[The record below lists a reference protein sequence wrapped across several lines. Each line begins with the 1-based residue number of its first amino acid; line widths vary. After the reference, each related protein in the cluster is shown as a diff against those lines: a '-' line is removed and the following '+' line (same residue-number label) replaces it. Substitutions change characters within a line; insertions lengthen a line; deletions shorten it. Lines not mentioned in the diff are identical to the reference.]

1 MNVILYILIFC
12 IGIVFGSFYT
22 LAVYRIPKTEDITHT
37 HSYCPNCGHKL
48 GFWDLIPLLRYLFLG
63 GKCRYCKEKIRPRY
77 FIIELLSGL
86 FFLSVAYLMGYN
98 IQYLTIYDMINFAF
112 LVLYFTFI
120 ILMAGID
127 KEERKIDKRVS
138 TYGIIISLM
147 YMVYLCV
154 VYRVENISIVKSNSI
169 IYRYAIYLLSYIIIL
184 IIDSITLKK
193 TSKNYYINGIIL
205 TIITMAV
212 FTEGVTA
219 LYTVL
224 IVLISLLIYTFIKKL
239 KSRKKEKIEI
249 GRNLTLGYYLGISNI
264 SILLIVLIMNKF
276 FV

>member
-1 MNVILYILIFC
+1 MNVILYILVFC

-48 GFWDLIPLLRYLFLG
+48 GFWDLIPLLSYLFLG

-147 YMVYLCV
+147 YMVYLCI
-154 VYRVENISIVKSNSI
+154 VYRVENITIMKSNSI
-169 IYRYAIYLLSYIIIL
+169 IYRYAIYLLSYIVIL

-212 FTEGVTA
+212 FTEGITA

-224 IVLISLLIYTFIKKL
+224 IMLISLLIYTFIKKL
-239 KSRKKEKIEI
+239 KSRKKQKIEI